1 MDDHKDKLIS
11 RKGFM
16 SKASAGLLT
25 FGLFPGKRFR
35 LSDPQTEDKQAFPEY
50 RQLGRTGIRVTP
62 VGFGASRTMEP
73 MLLRSALKAG
83 INFIDTGRAYFNGQN
98 EVMVGKVIKG
108 MRKELIIQS
117 KIKIKLRGT
126 GEKLDS
132 TEVYDRITN
141 LTRSLLAESLKA
153 LQTDYIDVLLFHE
166 ADSVD
171 MINHDAVL
179 EFFRD
184 AREKGQIRAC
194 GFSTHLNQV
203 ELLKAANES
212 KSYDVVMVPYNHK
225 GSYTHSNT
233 GNYSEWDQPA
243 LEREMAAASRND
255 IGIMAMKTC
264 SGGPYAFKGE
274 EQPSYR
280 SALKW
285 ILNHSYINT
294 MAVAMGNLGELK
306 EDLQAMS

>member
-11 RKGFM
+11 RKGFL

-25 FGLFPGKRFR
+25 FGLFPGERFR
-35 LSDPQTEDKQAFPEY
+35 LSDSHAGDKQAFPEY

-108 MRKELIIQS
+108 MRKEVIVQS
-117 KIKIKLRGT
+117 KIKIKPRGT
-126 GEKLDS
+126 GENLDS
-132 TEVYDRITN
+132 TEAYDRIKN

-184 AREKGQIRAC
+184 AKEKGQIRAC
-194 GFSTHLNQV
+194 GFSTHSNQV
-203 ELLKAANES
+203 ELLKAANKS

-225 GSYTHSNT
+225 GSYTHMNS
-233 GNYSEWDQPA
+233 GQYSDWDQSA
-243 LEREMAAASRND
+243 LEKELAKAEMNN
-255 IGIMAMKTC
+255 IGIIAMKTC

-274 EQPSYR
+274 DQPSYR

-294 MAVAMGNLGELK
+294 MAVAMGNLSELN
-306 EDLQAMS
+306 EDLRAMS